1 MPDTRRILVVE
12 DDEAMLT
19 TLAVGLGALGYSV
32 LRAPTGH
39 RALELMDA
47 FQADVT
53 ILDLGLPD
61 LDGVEVCRRLRSATG
76 NPIVV
81 VSADGDDDRKVAALD
96 VGADDYV
103 TKPFSMSELAARIRV
118 AFRHRA
124 ILARVVDERVVRVG
138 ALVVDGEYYGAF
150 VEGRDLGLQRRE
162 FELLQVLARSAGRA
176 LTFDVLL
183 RRAAEGVGE
192 HGATV
197 GALRRR
203 VLTLRRKLGAGPD
216 VPRIESVAGHGYRLV
231 LDEPD
236 DGLEH
241 GRETLM

>member
-1 MPDTRRILVVE
+1 MPETQRILVVE

-19 TLAVGLGALGYSV
+19 ALTVGLGALGYSI
-32 LRAPTGH
+32 LGAPTGR

-47 FQADVT
+47 YQADVT

-61 LDGVEVCRRLRSATG
+61 LDGVEVCRRLRSTTD

-138 ALVVDGEYYGAF
+138 ALVVDGEFYGAF
-150 VEGRDLGLQRRE
+150 VDGRDLGLQRRE
-162 FELLQVLARSAGRA
+162 FELLQVLAQSAGRA

-183 RRAAEGVGE
+183 RRAWDDEHVGN
-192 HGATV
+192 V

-236 DGLEH
+236 GAVPEGVKH
-241 GRETLM
+241 